1 MKGNQILIQEN
12 PRGVKKAIIVSG
24 TPKPG
29 TAMSL
34 KLATAADA
42 NGLLTYEP
50 AGTTAAD
57 GFDGMTNDG
66 DRCDFGILLE
76 DENQGKTYDSA
87 YADGDHGWIY
97 FPLPGEE
104 LNVLLE
110 NQSGTGDA
118 FAVGDKLMIDNGT
131 GKFLAV
137 DTDAEAE
144 PFVCAEAVAAL
155 TADAW
160 VWAIRSTDT

>member
-1 MKGNQILIQEN
+1 MKGNQILCQEN

-29 TAMSL
+29 TDMSL

-57 GFDGMTNDG
+57 GYDGMSADG

-76 DENQGKTYDSA
+76 DEVQGKGYDAA
-87 YADGDHGWIY
+87 YADGDHGQIY

-104 LNVLLE
+104 INVLLE
-110 NQSGTGDA
+110 NQSGTADS

-137 DTDAEAE
+137 DSDAESE
-144 PFVCAEAVAAL
+144 PFVCAEAVAAMA
-155 TADAW
+155 ADTL